1 MVGGKNERVG
11 GGGSSDEK
19 KKMQRDEKRKDG
31 RRGCN
36 EKKKLEVVFSAECT
50 SVINTSTMPG

>member
-11 GGGSSDEK
+11 GGGAVMK
-19 KKMQRDEKRKDG
+19 KKRCREMKKG
-31 RRGCN
+31 RMGG
-36 EKKKLEVVFSAECT
+36 EDVMKKELEVVFSAECT